1 MLACDPTVSIY
12 FEPLELFVSILSAG
26 FYPPLIYFEKLI
38 LGTLLVWFFYMERK
52 FGDLEAVLWPGTFG
66 RDLDLPLTAEFAETS
81 VLIRAPRLLV
91 FFDLVVLV
99 FDGARSSGLNTSL
112 SLDSTKVNWFY
123 WDSASLT
130 LGGLKIS
137 FHFAT
142 SLCCC

>member
-26 FYPPLIYFEKLI
+26 FYPPLICFEKLI

>member
-1 MLACDPTVSIY
+1 MVVLACDPTVSIY

-26 FYPPLIYFEKLI
+26 FYPPLICFEKLI

-123 WDSASLT
+123 
-130 LGGLKIS
+130 
-137 FHFAT
+137 
-142 SLCCC
+142 